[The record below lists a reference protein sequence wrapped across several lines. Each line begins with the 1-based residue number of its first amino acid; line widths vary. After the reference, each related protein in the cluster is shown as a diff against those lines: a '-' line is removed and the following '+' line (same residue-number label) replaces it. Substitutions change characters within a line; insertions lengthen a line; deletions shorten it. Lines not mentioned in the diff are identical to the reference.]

1 MDGLEVETNRKL
13 GRIVAVEGSHAIVL
27 LEDRQEPAPGH
38 TRRSGQLGT
47 LVAMPTSISVVFGI
61 ISALD
66 IPLPALEPDQDELE
80 LAEIELVGEIVDRAG
95 DRRHFRQGISIFP
108 ALGESVF
115 VATPDDLRLVYAA
128 PSAVAAR
135 VGTVHQDRSLP
146 AFILTDELLG
156 KHFAVLGSTGTGKSC
171 AVALILRTIL
181 AHNQKGHVLL
191 LDVHNEYAPAFRD
204 MAEIFDA
211 SSFELPYWLLTFDEL
226 EEILLSGVSDR
237 AVVGAI
243 LSDLI
248 LNAKRL
254 FAEHSGRAQTVALD
268 TPVPYRLSDID
279 RLLDTAAGSLNKAAD
294 SSPYMTLKTR
304 LAATRSDPRF
314 GFIFPKLVVTDNMEA
329 VLSRLFRVPT
339 NGKPISIVD
348 LSAVPSEILGV
359 VVGVLS
365 RISFQFALWSDQ
377 SVPILLVCE
386 EAHRY
391 CAQEAGPNF
400 ELARRALARIAKEGR
415 KHGVSLCLVSQ
426 RPSEISADVL
436 SQCNTIFALRINNTQ
451 DQTSLRGTL
460 RESSLGL
467 LEFLPALRNAEAIA
481 IGEGVPVPV
490 RLCFD
495 VLPEYA
501 RPLSGTARFSV
512 AWVKEVEDPAF
523 LGTLIKRWRQEGS

>member
-1 MDGLEVETNRKL
+1 MDGLEVETSRKL
-13 GRIVAVEGSHAIVL
+13 GRIVAVEGSQAIVL
-27 LEDRQEPAPGH
+27 LDNQPSSASRTGKA
-38 TRRSGQLGT
+38 GQLGM
-47 LVAMPTSISVVFGI
+47 LVRMPTSISVVFGI

-66 IPLPALEPDQDELE
+66 IPMPAQDLDQGELE
-80 LAEIELVGEIVDRAG
+80 LAEIELVGEIVERAG
-95 DRRHFRQGISIFP
+95 DGRHFRRGISIFP

-115 VATPDDLRLVYAA
+115 VASSNDLALVYAA
-128 PSAVAAR
+128 PSASAAR
-135 VGTVHQDRSLP
+135 IGTVHQDRSLP
-146 AFILTDELLG
+146 AFILMDELLG

-181 AHNQKGHVLL
+181 TNNQKGHVLL

-204 MAEIFDA
+204 MAEILDA
-211 SSFELPYWLLTFDEL
+211 GSFELPYWLLTFEEL
-226 EEILLSGVSDR
+226 EEIVLSGVQER

-243 LSDLI
+243 LSELV
-248 LNAKRL
+248 LSAKRL
-254 FAEHSGRAQTVALD
+254 FADNSGRVQTVALD

-279 RLLDTAAGSLNKAAD
+279 RLIDTTAGSLNKGAD
-294 SSPYMTLKTR
+294 PGPYMTLKTR
-304 LAATRSDPRF
+304 LAAIRSDPRF
-314 GFIFPKLVVTDNMEA
+314 GFMFPKLVVVDNMET

-348 LSAVPSEILGV
+348 LSTVPSEVLGV
-359 VVGVLS
+359 VVAVLS
-365 RISFQFALWSDQ
+365 RMSFQFALWSDQ

-391 CAQEAGPNF
+391 CAQEAGPAF
-400 ELARRALARIAKEGR
+400 ELARRALSRIAKEGR

-426 RPSEISADVL
+426 RPSEISAGVL

-495 VLPEYA
+495 DLPEDA

-512 AWVKEVEDPAF
+512 AWVKEVDDPKV
-523 LGTLIKRWRQEGS
+523 LGTLVERWRQEGT